1 MEFVKSIPLFGKLF
15 GGNDI
20 GAAAKPQ
27 VDNSTIENSSIIEVK
42 NLDALRDVVQE
53 LTNAVANLA
62 TAAPAAAGATSTMN
76 TSGIEAKL
84 DTLTNLLTGGAVR
97 VYLDGKDVSSA
108 MSGIGR

>member
-1 MEFVKSIPLFGKLF
+1 MLQESRFG
-15 GGNDI
+15 DI
-20 GAAAKPQ
+20 A
-27 VDNSTIENSSIIEVK
+27 DNSTIETSNVIEVK

-62 TAAPAAAGATSTMN
+62 TAAPAATGATAALN